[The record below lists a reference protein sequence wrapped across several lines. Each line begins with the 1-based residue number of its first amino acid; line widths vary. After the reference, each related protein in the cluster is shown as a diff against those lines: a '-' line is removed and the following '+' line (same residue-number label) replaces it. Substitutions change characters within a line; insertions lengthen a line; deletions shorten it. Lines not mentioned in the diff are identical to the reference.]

1 MVLIQIYGT
10 LRMMLAG
17 RESVELPWHEGDTV
31 GSLLERFQAGERIA
45 VTHKLVDDR
54 SMLHTG
60 TIILLNR
67 RNILHLD
74 KLETPVRDGD
84 VLALFPPGAGG

>member
-1 MVLIQIYGT
+1 MVLLRIYGT

-17 RESVELPWHEGDTV
+17 KESVELPWREGDTV
-31 GSLLERFQAGERIA
+31 GALLERFQAGERIP
-45 VTHKLVDDR
+45 VTHKLVDGDKV
-54 SMLHTG
+54 LHTG

-74 KLETPVRDGD
+74 RLETPVRDGD

>member
-1 MVLIQIYGT
+1 MVLLQIYGT
-10 LRMMLAG
+10 LRMMLGG
-17 RESVELPWHEGDTV
+17 RESVELPCYEGDTV

-54 SMLHTG
+54 RMLHTG